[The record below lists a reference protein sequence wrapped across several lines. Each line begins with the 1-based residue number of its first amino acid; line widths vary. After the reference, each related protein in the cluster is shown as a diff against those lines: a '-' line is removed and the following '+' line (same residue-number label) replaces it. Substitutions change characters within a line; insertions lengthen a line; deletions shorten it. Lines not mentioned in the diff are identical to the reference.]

1 MDSGRVLWW
10 AAMDY
15 TRIDSRLRIGPAWP
29 LDAQPVIEEA
39 ARLRLDAARGLAVT
53 VVRMGDL
60 PAFGIVGAKAFWGVA
75 LIEACKHGPPM
86 IGALLLVQKDDLFN
100 EIARRDRAK
109 LLQHLR
115 QSG

>member
-1 MDSGRVLWW
+1 
-10 AAMDY
+10 MDY

-29 LDAQPVIEEA
+29 LRRP
-39 ARLRLDAARGLAVT
+39 ARDRGGRAPRLDAARGLAVT